1 MPSPGTNG
9 ASCYT
14 AINFLF
20 IINCGIFGPHNNI
33 INIDS

>member
-1 MPSPGTNG
+1 MASLDTDG

-20 IINCGIFGPHNNI
+20 RINCGIFGPHNNI
-33 INIDS
+33 NMDT